1 MGSSPSTASSPHH
14 IHVNASPPRS
24 TGGGG
29 GEEGSLSPI
38 GPQAT
43 SEGITNHHT
52 NTNTSSSNSGS
63 QQQHAAARPN
73 LTVDPNLLTPVAP
86 QHVEGFLSPTA
97 EDMLLLSP
105 SAEDDASVELYQ
117 SLQQQQQQQQFVGGG
132 GMSTTSPGL
141 GWPKKIP
148 FPASSSTSATSFQ
161 AHPQPPP
168 HSQPSH
174 LPMTMMMGSHSSTS
188 NIVTPATASSS
199 TVSPSAILIPHTA
212 SSHLS
217 ANNVPTIATMVTG
230 GGGGIHSSYFL
241 TTSASGMS
249 WQHQSSNVSSQFN
262 HLTTNPSS
270 QQASFATIHT
280 STTTPGAHPVST
292 TVFTKAGGGSST
304 SLQNSHFPAGGIATS
319 QPSGHGPHHPHN
331 LQQCED
337 RLLFKGGGK
346 TNGER
351 NDDENDHI
359 PMLQDAIFSDDD
371 EGDTQRNRYPSSHH
385 LPNYNHHQ
393 QQGGADVMK
402 SVSTTAI
409 FAHPKEPSPPQPA
422 PPMHFVAAAP
432 PTLRKTLSSGSW
444 IYDQGKQVP
453 TYTATVSATTSGGV
467 TVDPLEDSLSRTPRV
482 SDKTATAAVP
492 MVRTS
497 SLQLRTTSRTSSAHR
512 LLENPSQHHHNS
524 NHYYYEGASSAAA
537 VAAES
542 PSSPTRSSYA
552 RQTKVTGGESVLMT
566 SLSLPTV
573 ELTALEL

>member
-1 MGSSPSTASSPHH
+1 
-14 IHVNASPPRS
+14 
-24 TGGGG
+24 
-29 GEEGSLSPI
+29 
-38 GPQAT
+38 
-43 SEGITNHHT
+43 
-52 NTNTSSSNSGS
+52 
-63 QQQHAAARPN
+63 
-73 LTVDPNLLTPVAP
+73 
-86 QHVEGFLSPTA
+86 
-97 EDMLLLSP
+97 
-105 SAEDDASVELYQ
+105 
-117 SLQQQQQQQQFVGGG
+117 
-132 GMSTTSPGL
+132 
-141 GWPKKIP
+141 
-148 FPASSSTSATSFQ
+148 
-161 AHPQPPP
+161 
-168 HSQPSH
+168 
-174 LPMTMMMGSHSSTS
+174 
-188 NIVTPATASSS
+188 
-199 TVSPSAILIPHTA
+199 
-212 SSHLS
+212 
-217 ANNVPTIATMVTG
+217 MVTG

-319 QPSGHGPHHPHN
+319 QPSGHGPHPHN

-337 RLLFKGGGK
+337 RLLFKGGSK